1 MTKKLFLTSILTMC
15 MIAPAIADPAQPGD
29 TVDSSTMCTVEGI
42 GIDEGTAL
50 MEAIWTPN
58 TYSENPGYYLSFEN
72 GTLTQHVICPA
83 NSWCPGFTDQPFAD
97 ASMIITSCA
106 TTDANYPYSA
116 QGTASYLYCYNT
128 GTLTC
133 STQNA
138 LTVAHGTVT
147 YANSTAT
154 TKSYSFHGIIQ
165 DNTLACAATVTCDTG
180 YTATAKGA
188 LADYVNVQTFYDDDH
203 IRYRS
208 HDGTNTNGNQTGLS
222 AGSWEITLPDGTK
235 ISGTSSVNTT
245 AGDSTNLFAS
255 GGIYNVKPGNIQPSG
270 TFNSNS
276 SGNYCWCNMTGY
288 TLAGTNNP
296 VNVSS
301 LTPWVFVGEN
311 DARGCVHYCA
321 TSVQGSYT
329 FRKAVFGSYGEY
341 PTCNANT
348 INLNWYND
356 TVANNGTII
365 TPTNTEANQCT
376 YDGSITLP
384 SNTMSKTGYTFSGW
398 RLREQPSNNNNNNNE
413 PND

>member
-50 MEAIWTPN
+50 MEAIWNPIS
-58 TYSENPGYYLSFEN
+58 YSEDPGYYLNFEN
-72 GTLTQHVICPA
+72 GTITQHVICPA
-83 NSWCPGFTDQPFAD
+83 NSWCPGFTNEPFAD

-106 TTDANYPYSA
+106 TTNASYPYSA
-116 QGTASYLYCYNT
+116 QGTASSGYCYNT

-147 YANSTAT
+147 YANATAN
-154 TKSYSFHGIIQ
+154 TKNYAGYGVIQ
-165 DNTLACAATVTCDTG
+165 DNALACAATVTCDTG
-180 YTATAKGA
+180 YTATSKGA
-188 LADYVNVQTFYDDDH
+188 LADYVKVQTFDDEEH
-203 IRYRS
+203 MRAKSLVSNGHNI
-208 HDGTNTNGNQTGLS
+208 GNQTGLS
-222 AGSWEITLPDGTK
+222 AGAWEITFPDGT
-235 ISGTSSVNTT
+235 IVSGTSSCNTT
-245 AGDSTNLFAS
+245 SGAS
-255 GGIYNVKPGNIQPSG
+255 IMATQPSG
-270 TFNSNS
+270 TFNTGTTGQN
-276 SGNYCWCNMTGY
+276 CWCNMTGY

-296 VNVSS
+296 VNVASS
-301 LTPWVFVGEN
+301 TPWVFYASGD
-311 DARGCVHYCA
+311 DAETCS
-321 TSVQGSYT
+321 SVCSSFCLASLT
-329 FRKAVFGSYGEY
+329 MTDFRRAAFGSYGAY

-384 SNTMSKTGYTFSGW
+384 SNPMSKTGYTFSGW
-398 RLREQPSNNNNNNNE
+398 RLREQPSNNNNE